1 MAKKFTEDQLN
12 WILSVDSTEAQQG
25 IRALTKTNRELE
37 KANKERRQEMV
48 KLEMQGKTETE
59 AYKNLTAVIKHN
71 DTQIKS
77 NRAVMKGL
85 ESTIGLT
92 SLTMSQLK
100 KQAQDLQRQMD
111 NTSKSLHPA
120 EYDKLQTELVKVKN
134 RMDELK
140 NAGKKTEDSLG
151 KTILSKGTV
160 ASFLGNMYTK
170 AAEKLGEMVAKAKE
184 FVTEGVQ
191 MAGMAQG
198 VERAFNRISNPETLS
213 ELRAAT
219 KGTVNDLE
227 LMKAAVQANN
237 FNIPLTEL
245 GTLLRFAQQR
255 AQETGESVE
264 YLTNSIVT
272 GIGRKSPLILDNLGI
287 SAVKLNEEFAKSGDF
302 AKAVGTIV
310 REELAKSGESIDT
323 AADKAQQRAAL
334 LQNIQM
340 SIGQRMIGIVDSAGS
355 AWTSFLDV
363 INRWV
368 NIPTVEKLRD
378 EQRETN
384 ILARSI
390 MAAEGRTEAR
400 NLLIKE
406 MQRQYPSFLAN
417 LDTEK
422 IANEQIAERLREVN
436 KEYGNRI
443 RNEVLN
449 DKILSPLQEKQ
460 KTLIEEQM
468 KGITELNEIAE
479 KYPDKLSKGF
489 IEAIH
494 SGDILKMS
502 SKDIQKELSVLQPKV
517 IGLSALAGSVTT
529 AITGNI
535 LAGQAV
541 TRMVSKS
548 TGLLTSDIE
557 STIKR
562 LGDIP
567 SELDDINGKIETT
580 TKQIINFGK
589 DESTP
594 DPKPAK
600 DLLAL
605 EEEKLKTAKERVVI
619 NEKDLTLKNQE
630 IAAIEKE
637 ITRLKEL
644 GIVKKQPKEKP
655 TVSNNTDLKILDNVH
670 AEELRSLAQF
680 HQESEESEETYKS
693 KIISSELAYYSKR
706 IKDLEDFKSKS
717 KDKGLQADI
726 DKQVIEAGNKT
737 LALQQQQAELTLSLL
752 KKNRDKAL
760 LIDQESYKVQ
770 KTVIEKSLAENEITQ
785 EQYNALMLS
794 LEASSSDTRLKLAE
808 QYQTDVSALEL
819 TSGTLKAD
827 AIKEANTA
835 VLDADLAAA
844 KARSTQQKALQD
856 LVTDFKGEF
865 KLTTVDEET
874 ELQMKALEASYQAR
888 KEMAE
893 KDKMDTSELDAAY
906 ERAKTNILQ
915 QEEDKRNQ
923 IRQQYG
929 LLSMQD
935 QYEMEMEQL
944 KEQHAQGLIE
954 EEDYEKAKVQ
964 IKGNYLKKSF
974 DAYAGMFSGAI
985 TALQDAELANI
996 DAKYDAE
1003 IQRAGDNSEEVARL
1017 EKEKENKKLAVQ
1029 KKYAGVQFAI
1039 KVSEIIANTAVSIT
1053 QAFAQL
1059 GPIGGAIAAAMLGAT
1074 GVAQIAIA
1082 NAERKKVMNM
1092 SVDGGP
1098 SSGGGGGAHVA
1109 TGKQSGGYIDVV
1121 RAQDGKEF
1129 NAELDPDKRGFVDK
1143 PTVIVGEGP
1152 VGNSREWVA
1161 SNAALENPTVVPFI
1175 NVLNDAQE
1183 KGVIR
1188 TVDMNQMMRKRLAGF
1203 ETGGSISPVVS
1214 PAAPNVK
1221 SPSESVIGSAQ
1232 IEKLNALLS
1241 KLDRDGLKAYIIYS
1255 ELQKEQIRLDES
1267 RKIGSKS

>member
-25 IRALTKTNRELE
+25 IRQLTKANRELE
-37 KANKERRQEMV
+37 KVNKERRQEMY

-59 AYKNLTAVIKHN
+59 VYRNLTQVIKKN
-71 DTQIKS
+71 DTQINS
-77 NRAVMKGL
+77 NRALMKGL
-85 ESTIGLT
+85 EGTMGLT
-92 SLTMSQLK
+92 SLTMVQLK
-100 KQAQDLQRQMD
+100 KKAQDLQRQMD
-111 NTSKSLHPA
+111 STSKALHPA
-120 EYDKLQTELVKVKN
+120 EYEKLQTELGKVKG

-140 NAGKKTEDSLG
+140 NAGKKTEESLG
-151 KTILSKGTV
+151 NIIKSKG
-160 ASFLGNMYTK
+160 AMAAFIGNMYTK
-170 AAEKLGEMVAKAKE
+170 AVEALGQMVLKAKE
-184 FVTEGVQ
+184 FVVEGIR
-191 MAGMAQG
+191 MASVSQG
-198 VERAFNRISNPETLS
+198 IERAFNRISTPETLS

-227 LMKAAVQANN
+227 LMKAAVRADN
-237 FNIPLTEL
+237 FQIPLKQLATYL
-245 GTLLRFAQQR
+245 QFAKQR
-255 AQETGESVE
+255 AQETGESVD
-264 YLTNSIVT
+264 YLTNSIVM
-272 GIGRKSPLILDNLGI
+272 GIGRKSTLILDNLGI
-287 SAVKLNEEFAKSGDF
+287 SAVRIQDEVARTGDF
-302 AKAVGTIV
+302 AKAVSKIV
-310 REELAKSGESIDT
+310 SEEMAKSSAAIDT
-323 AADKAQQRAAL
+323 AADKAQQRAAMW
-334 LQNIQM
+334 QNIQL
-340 SIGQRMIGIVDSAGS
+340 SIGQRLTGVTSALTGVYQ
-355 AWTSFLDV
+355 SFINV
-363 INRWV
+363 INDWV
-368 NIPTVEKLRD
+368 DIPTVQKLQD

-390 MAAEGRTEAR
+390 MAATNMSDAR
-400 NLLIKE
+400 KLLIEE

-422 IANEQIAERLREVN
+422 LTNEQLAERLRDVN
-436 KEYGNRI
+436 SEYDKRI
-443 RNEVLN
+443 HAQVLN
-449 DKILSPLQEKQ
+449 DKVLSPMEEKQ
-460 KTLIEEQM
+460 SELIGEQIENI
-468 KGITELNEIAE
+468 KSLNEATVNWG
-479 KYPDKLSKGF
+479 DKMSDSFKN
-489 IEAIH
+489 AIQ
-494 SGDILKMS
+494 SGNVLKMS
-502 SKDIQKELSVLQPKV
+502 SKEIWAEISKMNLGARRG
-517 IGLSALAGSVTT
+517 IGLNLVNQIA
-529 AITGNI
+529 
-535 LAGQAV
+535 
-541 TRMVSKS
+541 
-548 TGLLTSDIE
+548 
-557 STIKR
+557 R
-562 LGDIP
+562 LKQIP
-567 SELDDINGKIETT
+567 DELKKVQGEMETT
-580 TKQIINFGK
+580 IDQINAYAPKDTKSG
-589 DESTP
+589 TP
-594 DPKPAK
+594 DPEPAK
-600 DLLAL
+600 DLLL
-605 EEEKLKTAKERVVI
+605 IEEEKLKAAKERVAI

-637 ITRLKEL
+637 IARLNAL
-644 GIVKKQPKEKP
+644 GVVKKQPKEKP
-655 TVSNNTDLKILDNVH
+655 SVSNNTDLKNLDNTH
-670 AEELRSLAQF
+670 AEELLKLKQF
-680 HQESEESEETYKS
+680 HLQNEETEEAYKAKVIAAES
-693 KIISSELAYYSKR
+693 AHYVKR
-706 IKDLEDFKSKS
+706 IKVLEDFKAKS

-737 LALQQQQAELTLSLL
+737 LELQQQQAELTLSLL

-770 KTVIEKSLAENEITQ
+770 KTVIEKSLAENKNTQ
-785 EQYNALMLS
+785 EQYDVLMLS

-808 QYQTDVSALEL
+808 QYQTDVSSLEL

-835 VLDADLAAA
+835 VLDADLAAVQ
-844 KARSTQQKALQD
+844 ARSAQQKALEKITSP
-856 LVTDFKGEF
+856 VTDFKKEF
-865 KLTTVDEET
+865 NLLTPEE
-874 ELQMKALEASYQAR
+874 ESEMQRKVLKAFYENQ
-888 KEMAE
+888 KKMANGNVT
-893 KDKMDTSELDAAY
+893 DLAELDAAY

-954 EEDYEKAKVQ
+954 DEDYEKAKVQ

-1039 KVSEIIANTAVSIT
+1039 KVSEIIANTAVSIM

-1098 SSGGGGGAHVA
+1098 SSGGGGGARVA

-1152 VGNSREWVA
+1152 AGNSREWVA

>member
-12 WILSVDSTEAQQG
+12 WILSVDSTAAQQG
-25 IRALTKTNRELE
+25 IRQLTKENRELE
-37 KANKERRQEMV
+37 KANKDRRQEAI

-59 AYKNLTAVIKHN
+59 AYRNLTQVIKKN
-71 DTQIKS
+71 DTQINS
-77 NRAVMKGL
+77 NKALMKGL
-85 ESTIGLT
+85 ESTMGLT
-92 SLTMSQLK
+92 SLTMVQLK
-100 KQAQDLQRQMD
+100 TKARDLQRQMD
-111 NTSKSLHPA
+111 STSKALHPA
-120 EYDKLQTELVKVKN
+120 EYDKLQIELGKVKG

-140 NAGKKTEDSLG
+140 TAGKKTEESLG
-151 KTILSKGTV
+151 NIIKTKGAT
-160 ASFLGNMYTK
+160 ATFIGNMYTK
-170 AAEKLGEMVAKAKE
+170 AAEVLGQMVMKAKE
-184 FVTEGVQ
+184 FVVEGVK

-213 ELRAAT
+213 ELRVAT

-255 AQETGESVE
+255 AQETGDSVE
-264 YLTNSIVT
+264 YLTKSIVT

-310 REELAKSGESIDT
+310 REELTKSGESIDT

-384 ILARSI
+384 ILTRSI

-406 MQRQYPSFLAN
+406 MQRQYPAFLAN

-422 IANEQIAERLREVN
+422 LTNEQLAERLREVN
-436 KEYGNRI
+436 GEYNNRI
-443 RNEVLN
+443 RIQVMN
-449 DKILSPLQEKQ
+449 DKVLSPLQEKQ
-460 KTLIEEQM
+460 RDLIEDEM
-468 KGITELNEIAE
+468 NGITSLNSLVDTYGNNMSSSF
-479 KYPDKLSKGF
+479 KQ
-489 IEAIH
+489 AIR
-494 SGDILKMS
+494 SGDVLKMS
-502 SKDIQKELSVLQPKV
+502 TKEIDAQLSIMRKNGSAGGLTLGIEKTINRLKEIPDDLKQVETQIQTTTDRISSFGNPKKKSQPDLVVEEISLIKN
-517 IGLSALAGSVTT
+517 LEDKRK
-529 AITGNI
+529 
-535 LAGQAV
+535 QASLE
-541 TRMVSKS
+541 MK
-548 TGLLTSDIE
+548 E
-557 STIKR
+557 ST
-562 LGDIP
+562 
-567 SELDDINGKIETT
+567 
-580 TKQIINFGK
+580 
-589 DESTP
+589 
-594 DPKPAK
+594 
-600 DLLAL
+600 
-605 EEEKLKTAKERVVI
+605 EEEVKA
-619 NEKDLTLKNQE
+619 KNQVLKKYDDE
-630 IAAIEKE
+630 IA
-637 ITRLKEL
+637 RLKEL
-644 GIVKKQPKEKP
+644 GVVKKQPKEKP
-655 TVSNNTDLKILDNVH
+655 SVSNNTDLKNLDNAH
-670 AEELRSLAQF
+670 AEELLKLKQF
-680 HQESEESEETYKS
+680 HLKNEESEEDYNG
-693 KIISSELAYYSKR
+693 KIITSESTYYSKR
-706 IKDLEDFKSKS
+706 IKILEDFKAKS

-726 DKQVIEAGNKT
+726 DKQIIEAGSKQ
-737 LALQQQQAELTLSLL
+737 LELQQQQEQLKFSLL

-770 KTVIEKSLAENEITQ
+770 KTVIEKSLAENKITQ

-808 QYQTDVSALEL
+808 QYQADVSGLEL
-819 TSGTLKAD
+819 TAGTLKAE

-844 KARSTQQKALQD
+844 QARSAQQKALQN
-856 LVTDFKGEF
+856 LVKDFKGEF
-865 KLTTVDEET
+865 KLTTVGEET
-874 ELQMKALEASYQAR
+874 DLQMKALEASYQAR
-888 KEMAE
+888 REMAE
-893 KDKMDTSELDAAY
+893 KENLDMTELDAAY
-906 ERAKTNILQ
+906 EQAKTNILQ

-923 IRQQYG
+923 VRQQYG
-929 LLSMQD
+929 LLSMQE
-935 QYEMEMEQL
+935 QYTMEIEQL
-944 KEQHAQGLIE
+944 KEQHAQGLIDDE
-954 EEDYEKAKVQ
+954 EYEKAKVQ
-964 IKGNYLKKSF
+964 IKTNYLKKSY
-974 DAYAGMFSGAI
+974 DTYAGMFSGAI

-1003 IQRAGDNSEEVARL
+1003 IQRAGDNTEEVERL

-1039 KVSEIIANTAVSIT
+1039 KVSEIIANTAVSIM

-1059 GPIGGAIAAAMLGAT
+1059 GPIGGAIAAVMLGAT
-1074 GVAQIAIA
+1074 GAAQIAVA
-1082 NAERKKVMNM
+1082 NSERKKVMNM
-1092 SVDGGP
+1092 TAEGGS
-1098 SSGGGGGAHVA
+1098 SSGSGTGARVA

-1129 NAELDPDKRGFVDK
+1129 NAELDPGKRGFVDK

-1152 VGNSREWVA
+1152 AGNSKEWVA
-1161 SNAALENPTVVPFI
+1161 SNAALENPTVAPFI

-1183 KGVIR
+1183 KGMIR
-1188 TVDMNQMMRKRLAGF
+1188 TVDMNQMMRQRLAGF
-1203 ETGGSISPVVS
+1203 EKGGFPSSKYPVSVPVSTTATSSDSSIVS
-1214 PAAPNVK
+1214 NVD
-1221 SPSESVIGSAQ
+1221 IA
-1232 IEKLNALLS
+1232 KLNAILQ
-1241 KLDRDGLKAYIIYS
+1241 KLDKEGLKAYIIYS
-1255 ELQKEQIRLDES
+1255 EFQKEQTRLEES